1 MTKRTRLNL
10 NPKFYIFIAMAAAAV
25 IGLLVLFIPGR
36 SWGVVSYGSFGTNRD
51 VSTAIIRDE
60 ESITVEKYDKL
71 IYLAKE
77 GEHVDIDAPIAQ
89 VLKWGYSDDM
99 MQSLLQIESEIYRKQ
114 SELMSGVSDADLDSI
129 NASITVVLRSI
140 RESVMQNSGKDL
152 LDLELELK
160 RLLSERSQRLKDKVY
175 ASEELSSLYA
185 EEEIRQTQISQW
197 SSSIVATKSGKVS
210 FYFDGFE
217 QALNAQKLDM
227 ITSDLVSRALSGTG
241 AGSSPED
248 GSALLYRLVQDGE
261 WYCAF
266 LTNAYDPLRVVE
278 GEAYSVVFDG
288 FSATY
293 SGIALAPVIS
303 GSKVVNIL
311 KFSMEL
317 GPFMGVRSI
326 KANVSI
332 EASGIKVDED
342 ALRVQKN
349 SEGIYGSPYIE
360 IDMGDSKAVV
370 EVDVLGIEGGKAIIR
385 PKEGSLAEGQ
395 RFVKP
400 GVSLWTKLKEAITG

>member
-1 MTKRTRLNL
+1 MKAASRPWTNGGSMTKRTRLKL
-10 NPKFYIFIAMAAAAV
+10 KPKFYIFIAMAAAAV

-248 GSALLYRLVQDGE
+248 GSALLYRLVQNGT
-261 WYCAF
+261 A
-266 LTNAYDPLRVVE
+266 
-278 GEAYSVVFDG
+278 
-288 FSATY
+288 
-293 SGIALAPVIS
+293 
-303 GSKVVNIL
+303 
-311 KFSMEL
+311 
-317 GPFMGVRSI
+317 
-326 KANVSI
+326 
-332 EASGIKVDED
+332 
-342 ALRVQKN
+342 
-349 SEGIYGSPYIE
+349 
-360 IDMGDSKAVV
+360 
-370 EVDVLGIEGGKAIIR
+370 
-385 PKEGSLAEGQ
+385 
-395 RFVKP
+395 RF
-400 GVSLWTKLKEAITG
+400 

>member
-1 MTKRTRLNL
+1 MTKRTRLKL
-10 NPKFYIFIAMAAAAV
+10 KPKFYIFIAMAAAAV

-36 SWGVVSYGSFGTNRD
+36 SWGVVSNGSFGTNRD

-140 RESVMQNSGKDL
+140 RESIMQNSGKDL

-160 RLLSERSQRLKDKVY
+160 RLLSERSKRLKDKVY

-311 KFSMEL
+311 KFSTEL

-400 GVSLWTKLKEAITG
+400 GVNLWTKLKEAITG

>member
-1 MTKRTRLNL
+1 MVKQHC
-10 NPKFYIFIAMAAAAV
+10 
-25 IGLLVLFIPGR
+25 
-36 SWGVVSYGSFGTNRD
+36 SY
-51 VSTAIIRDE
+51 
-60 ESITVEKYDKL
+60 
-71 IYLAKE
+71 
-77 GEHVDIDAPIAQ
+77 
-89 VLKWGYSDDM
+89 
-99 MQSLLQIESEIYRKQ
+99 
-114 SELMSGVSDADLDSI
+114 
-129 NASITVVLRSI
+129 
-140 RESVMQNSGKDL
+140 
-152 LDLELELK
+152 
-160 RLLSERSQRLKDKVY
+160 
-175 ASEELSSLYA
+175 
-185 EEEIRQTQISQW
+185 
-197 SSSIVATKSGKVS
+197 KSGKVS

-342 ALRVQKN
+342 ALRVQK
-349 SEGIYGSPYIE
+349 IQKAYTDRRI
-360 IDMGDSKAVV
+360 SK
-370 EVDVLGIEGGKAIIR
+370 
-385 PKEGSLAEGQ
+385 
-395 RFVKP
+395 
-400 GVSLWTKLKEAITG
+400 

>member
-1 MTKRTRLNL
+1 MTKRTRLKL
-10 NPKFYIFIAMAAAAV
+10 KPKFYIFIAMAAAAV

-114 SELMSGVSDADLDSI
+114 SELMSGVSDADLGSI

-400 GVSLWTKLKEAITG
+400 GVSQWTKLKEAITG

>member
-1 MTKRTRLNL
+1 MTKRTRLKL
-10 NPKFYIFIAMAAAAV
+10 KPKFYIFIAMAAAAV

-400 GVSLWTKLKEAITG
+400 ASACGPS

>member
-1 MTKRTRLNL
+1 MTKRTRLKL
-10 NPKFYIFIAMAAAAV
+10 KPKFYIFIAMAAAAV

-395 RFVKP
+395 RFVTP

>member
-1 MTKRTRLNL
+1 MTKRTRLKL
-10 NPKFYIFIAMAAAAV
+10 KPKFYIFIAMAAAAV

-160 RLLSERSQRLKDKVY
+160 RLLSERSQRLKDKVN

-360 IDMGDSKAVV
+360 IDMGDSPRPSWRLTC
-370 EVDVLGIEGGKAIIR
+370 LG
-385 PKEGSLAEGQ
+385 
-395 RFVKP
+395 
-400 GVSLWTKLKEAITG
+400 